1 MEVTENSIQAED
13 ENPENPIE
21 ESPSGISIILFED
34 AAHQG
39 KLVADARAWFQQQKT
54 PCEFIVVSTQGPR
67 LAPLCGTQQMASVQS
82 FDVAVRSARF
92 EHVAVIDAV
101 YRFDPSHWSVVNPI
115 NRTEAFRSWCYA
127 PSRAPGSRK
136 ILVWIYCQIVRF
148 LLGVNKN
155 RLSPGMI
162 TFTKSQLTNIDLAR
176 LDHTESDS
184 VAQLLSMANSRGR
197 KVEEHRCEL
206 QMEGVQWTKSNSADP
221 HLPKS
226 KSIKASIKRSLRF
239 WFSQLAFPARLPKTQ
254 HSASSPIFAMVMAAI
269 LLLANIVLF
278 TNSSY
283 PLFEPDEARN
293 AQLAINIVESGQWT
307 QLTLMDEPYWDKPP
321 LLAWMTAISYKC
333 FGISEW
339 ATRLPSIVTSLLL
352 FAFMIIAGTKL
363 LGLRVATMGSAAL
376 LLAWGFAFQTRY
388 VTMDALLTFFTTSAT
403 LGIAVGVC
411 NDGPK
416 KYSRSWLIG
425 SGIAIGLGVLA
436 KGPVCIV
443 LTAPPIIAWMF
454 LNRKIS
460 KEAIRATVK
469 FVSIPAV
476 LISAPWFI
484 STMAMNPGFAWH
496 FFWKHHVVRFSEA
509 FNHHEPIWYYL
520 PILWL
525 FMFPASILLPRV
537 TYVMMSSKE
546 KHRQLR
552 TPVHAL
558 MLMSA
563 LWIVGFFSLSQCKLP
578 AYILPAFPMIALLT
592 GVVFN
597 AEFKKPSLTR
607 SRFDRL
613 PKRIAIGLSTLILV
627 AGVVS
632 VYQFGNTEFSSV
644 LMILTAVIA
653 SVLILVRYPLKRSTS
668 RRTSWLATSA
678 IGMIFVFVGVNQLVP
693 SMAKDRSILLSL
705 AQDTDN
711 RETLPVIYF
720 GRDSF
725 ASRFYLP
732 NRSVIQI
739 DEEDFIQLESV
750 VIENPQAMIV
760 ASDANIEKLKETFGE
775 DISIKEA
782 PGRHTFYSS
791 VTSPERVASAPD
803 GGENL
808 K

>member
-1 MEVTENSIQAED
+1 M
-13 ENPENPIE
+13 
-21 ESPSGISIILFED
+21 
-34 AAHQG
+34 
-39 KLVADARAWFQQQKT
+39 
-54 PCEFIVVSTQGPR
+54 
-67 LAPLCGTQQMASVQS
+67 
-82 FDVAVRSARF
+82 
-92 EHVAVIDAV
+92 
-101 YRFDPSHWSVVNPI
+101 
-115 NRTEAFRSWCYA
+115 
-127 PSRAPGSRK
+127 
-136 ILVWIYCQIVRF
+136 
-148 LLGVNKN
+148 LGVIKN
-155 RLSPGMI
+155 RISPGMI

-176 LDHTESDS
+176 LDHTEADA
-184 VAQLLSMANSRGR
+184 VTQLLSMAKSRGC
-197 KVEEHRCEL
+197 KIEQHRCEL
-206 QMEGVQWTKSNSADP
+206 RTEEVQWTKSNSADP

-226 KSIKASIKRSLRF
+226 KSIKRSIKRSLRF

-254 HSASSPIFAMVMAAI
+254 HSASSPIFAMVMVAI
-269 LLLANIVLF
+269 LLMASIVLF
-278 TNSSY
+278 TNNNY

-293 AQLAINIVESGQWT
+293 AQLAINIVESGQWA
-307 QLTLMDEPYWDKPP
+307 QLTLFGEPYWDKPP

-333 FGISEW
+333 FGVSEW

-352 FAFMIIAGTKL
+352 FAFMIVAGTKL
-363 LGLRVATMGSAAL
+363 LGLRVATMGTAAL

-416 KYSRSWLIG
+416 KFSRSWLIG

-436 KGPVCIV
+436 KGPVCFV
-443 LTAPPIIAWMF
+443 LTAPPIVAWMF

-460 KEAIRATVK
+460 KEAIRATIK

-484 STMAMNPGFAWH
+484 STMVMNPEFAWH

-537 TYVMMSSKE
+537 TYVMTSSKE
-546 KHRQLR
+546 KHRSLR
-552 TPVHAL
+552 TPIHAL

-563 LWIVGFFSLSQCKLP
+563 FWIVGFFSMSQCKLP

-597 AEFKKPSLTR
+597 SEFKKPTLTR

-613 PKRIAIGLSTLILV
+613 PKRIAIGLSVLTTV
-627 AGVVS
+627 AAVVS
-632 VYQFGNTEFSSV
+632 VYQFGNTEFSSL
-644 LMILTAVIA
+644 LMFLIAIVA

-693 SMAKDRSILLSL
+693 SMASDRSILRSL
-705 AQDTDN
+705 AQGSDN

-725 ASRFYLP
+725 ASQLYLP
-732 NRSVIQI
+732 NHNIIQI
-739 DEEDFIQLESV
+739 DEENLSELESFI
-750 VIENPQAMIV
+750 IEHPQSTIV
-760 ASDANIEKLKETFGE
+760 ASDENIEKLQDSFG
-775 DISIKEA
+775 DAISISEG
-782 PGRHTFYSS
+782 PGRHTFYAS
-791 VTSPERVASAPD
+791 VTSSDRVASAPD
-803 GGENL
+803 GDE
-808 K
+808 KRK